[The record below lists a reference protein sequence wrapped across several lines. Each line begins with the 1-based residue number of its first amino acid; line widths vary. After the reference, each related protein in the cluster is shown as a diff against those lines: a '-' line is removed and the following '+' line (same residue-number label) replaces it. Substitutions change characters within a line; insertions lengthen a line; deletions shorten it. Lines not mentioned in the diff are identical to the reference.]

1 MKNRISI
8 FENVK
13 IDRAFRASTGLSK
26 EEFFALGEKFK
37 EFYKPQLYEINEN
50 FTIGKTI
57 QNPLEALFL
66 ILYYKKTYPTFDN
79 LGISFGISVKTAH
92 QYVQELKVAL
102 QACLSKEEVLPKRIF
117 ANAEEMKSFFEDNK
131 KIIVDATEIPIQRP
145 NNEEVQKSAFS
156 GKKKTYTKIYH
167 HK

>member
-1 MKNRISI
+1 MEKRISI

-13 IDRAFRASTGLSK
+13 TDRAFRASTGLSK
-26 EEFFALGEKFK
+26 EEFFSLGEKFK
-37 EFYKPQLYEINEN
+37 DFYKPQLYHITEN
-50 FTIGKTI
+50 YTIGKTV

-66 ILYYKKTYPTFDN
+66 ILYYKKNYPTFDN

-102 QACLSKEEVLPKRIF
+102 HACLSKEEVLPKRIF
-117 ANAEEMKSFFEDNK
+117 TDVEEMKSFFEDNE

-145 NNEEVQKSAFS
+145 KNEEIQESAFS
-156 GKKKTYTKIYH
+156 GKKKDIH
-167 HK
+167 